1 MPRTSAQAAV
11 GACAGSMVLPIGPWP
26 LRLAVSVRAKRQPSM
41 LSAMADMAG
50 DARSSAEW
58 ISERL
63 QSLGYGADLR
73 PQSLRE
79 IDRFLDD
86 TFQAGVPRRRFRRKF
101 PVELVD
107 PYGRSWRFAIV
118 AYVGKVIR
126 QAIGGDWVADN
137 CKDVEKIDMQLVLP
151 SGSAVVPMLEVV
163 RSLARSQQAHLAQF
177 GIDCGLAIE
186 P

>member
-1 MPRTSAQAAV
+1 M
-11 GACAGSMVLPIGPWP
+11 
-26 LRLAVSVRAKRQPSM
+26 
-41 LSAMADMAG
+41 
-50 DARSSAEW
+50 
-58 ISERL
+58 
-63 QSLGYGADLR
+63 
-73 PQSLRE
+73 
-79 IDRFLDD
+79 
-86 TFQAGVPRRRFRRKF
+86 
-101 PVELVD
+101 VD

-151 SGSAVVPMLEVV
+151 SGRAVVPMLEVV

-177 GIDCGLAIE
+177 GVDCGLAIG